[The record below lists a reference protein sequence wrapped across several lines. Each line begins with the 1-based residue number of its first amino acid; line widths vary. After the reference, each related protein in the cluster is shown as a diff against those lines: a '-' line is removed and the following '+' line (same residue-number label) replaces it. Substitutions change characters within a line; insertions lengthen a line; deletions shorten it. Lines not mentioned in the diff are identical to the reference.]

1 MSETPKRPPAICNC
15 IACSLNRTISVGEAF
30 AKAACTLLEESSD
43 ETAGQP
49 AIESIILQG
58 DSVTVLMRASG
69 VLKST
74 GQAYSLSSAQCFTF
88 ANEQIGRIDQI
99 AAFGKP
105 D

>member
-1 MSETPKRPPAICNC
+1 
-15 IACSLNRTISVGEAF
+15 
-30 AKAACTLLEESSD
+30 
-43 ETAGQP
+43 
-49 AIESIILQG
+49 
-58 DSVTVLMRASG
+58 MRASG